1 MYKLR
6 QLTHKLNVKFVSEL
20 LEFIHISF
28 PKNTVFNPYN
38 SYSWTSCLFSTL
50 NTNNSWWIIFS
61 YSYAATLQKKV
72 VRQTEILI
80 YKFLSNDVE

>member
-1 MYKLR
+1 M
-6 QLTHKLNVKFVSEL
+6 
-20 LEFIHISF
+20 
-28 PKNTVFNPYN
+28 FNPYN

-61 YSYAATLQKKV
+61 YSYAVMLQKKV

-80 YKFLSNDVE
+80 YKFLSNRIRDDIQSVDELLINSSKNRIICIYLNIFN